1 MKFNS
6 KKSLKCKVYWLCK
19 KDKNMDRKIKIYTFS
34 ILIKEFFVG
43 FEKIPKLKKHLK
55 IDILHK
61 ICYN

>member
-43 FEKIPKLKKHLK
+43 FEKIPKLKEYQVSSLFFPR
-55 IDILHK
+55 
-61 ICYN
+61 N